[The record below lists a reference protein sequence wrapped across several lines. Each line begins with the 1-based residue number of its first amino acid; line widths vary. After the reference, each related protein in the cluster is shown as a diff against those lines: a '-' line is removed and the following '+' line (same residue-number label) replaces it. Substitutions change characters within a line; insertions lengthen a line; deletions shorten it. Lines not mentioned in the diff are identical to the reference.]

1 MQIITHDEH
10 PCLLYRETPA
20 QAQRNID
27 DDISTQ
33 SFLTQPQYCC
43 RAQSTHVA
51 RHVSS
56 SSRVG
61 YCVLLAC
68 AKDSAMPFERQYAV
82 D

>member
-20 QAQRNID
+20 QAQYRR
-27 DDISTQ
+27 
-33 SFLTQPQYCC
+33 QPQYTVVFNTTTILLS
-43 RAQSTHVA
+43 RAVYTRVA
-51 RHVSS
+51 QHVSS